1 MQVRLAHRNWNPVGA
16 MYVVYQI
23 EWFQSNRQ
31 GNVTEKMT
39 ADLLGRLF
47 PYSSACT
54 PMESHVT
61 TRSIFPKS
69 QFPQPRQVLSEQPL
83 SGNMGWEEWV

>member
-1 MQVRLAHRNWNPVGA
+1 MQVRLAHRNWSPVGA

-23 EWFQSNRQ
+23 EWFQSNEQ

-39 ADLLGRLF
+39 ADLLGRLS
-47 PYSSACT
+47 PILLPVLQWRA
-54 PMESHVT
+54 V

-69 QFPQPRQVLSEQPL
+69 QFPLPRQVLSEQPL
-83 SGNMGWEEWV
+83 SGNMGG